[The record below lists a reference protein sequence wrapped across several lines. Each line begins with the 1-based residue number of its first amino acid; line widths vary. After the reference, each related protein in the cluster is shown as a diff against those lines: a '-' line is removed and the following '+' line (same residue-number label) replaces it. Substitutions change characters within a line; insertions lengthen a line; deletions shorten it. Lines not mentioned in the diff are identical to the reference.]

1 MDNSLFLWPF
11 SSSQTVNVYQAGS
24 KIGTSADRGSL
35 LDPLIPE
42 RGPSFYRW
50 STPGECSM
58 PAANGQPRTA
68 NRSTTKKHPIIPS
81 LHDVTKGR
89 KSSVMV
95 FFCCASCAYVH
106 CLTTP
111 TPKHHLTRTALRWPS
126 GILWDPKRLADLL
139 VAKLFCCKQPHLGR
153 RMLLQPFNQWIQWA
167 HLDFRKTIRKT
178 PK

>member
-1 MDNSLFLWPF
+1 MGQLTISMAIFKFANCKRLPGRVKNRDICRSRLTPRSSDPRTRAQFLSLIDTW
-11 SSSQTVNVYQAGS
+11 
-24 KIGTSADRGSL
+24 
-35 LDPLIPE
+35 
-42 RGPSFYRW
+42 
-50 STPGECSM
+50 CSM
-58 PAANGQPRTA
+58 LAANGQPRTA
-68 NRSTTKKHPIIPS
+68 NRSTTKKHPIIPWS
-81 LHDVTKGR
+81 LHDVTKGW

-95 FFCCASCAYVH
+95 FFCASCASCAYVH

-167 HLDFRKTIRKT
+167 HLDFRKNH
-178 PK
+178 